1 MFLLFFI
8 DTQYRITV
16 YTGSKRGPKT
26 DAAIFITLYGTLGE
40 TGAIMFDNIKQNNF
54 QAGQ

>member
-1 MFLLFFI
+1 LLFFI